1 MKRKFAK
8 PVPENIKRRTAYN
21 QKHYGMGL
29 ADAFQEACRE
39 LAVKGTDLYDAFYRN
54 DFYDYIPQEYWCIPD
69 NHCSMM
75 TPGQAHR
82 WIVDHLK
89 QYDEHPTH
97 ALAAETIKRICGEVV
112 FNGLVAGGYIKY
124 AGNYAA
130 SGMPCYTI
138 TM

>member
-1 MKRKFAK
+1 MKRKFSK

-21 QKHYGMGL
+21 QKRYRMSL
-29 ADAFQEACRE
+29 ADAFNEACGVLASPGTE
-39 LAVKGTDLYDAFYRN
+39 LHDAWYRG
-54 DFYDYIPQEYWCIPD
+54 DFYDYIPQVYWCIPD
-69 NHCSMM
+69 NHCAWME
-75 TPGQAHR
+75 PKAAHE
-82 WIVDHLK
+82 WIVNHLK

-97 ALAAETIKRICGEVV
+97 ALGEETIKRICGEAV